1 MKCQLAKTAKSYI
14 PNIEAPAVFFVDD
27 IPIVFF
33 EVKNDLVI
41 YSHPQKGLQKLALS
55 KFIEFFDEDVT
66 FILPRRVASTPTTRF
81 SWSWF
86 VPLLKKYKKSLVI
99 VFASSLLAQLF
110 GLAIPL
116 LIQQI
121 IDKVLSQG
129 NLSSLN
135 VLGTAMIVLALFQG
149 LLQVLRTYIF
159 VDTTDRMDLALGSS
173 VIDRLL
179 SLPLSFFEKRPV
191 GELSQRLGELNSIRG
206 FLTGTA
212 LISVLNIIFA
222 TIHCRYVYI
231 FPIAQCCCSLNHAF
245 VSPISVCCC
254 TYL

>member
-1 MKCQLAKTAKSYI
+1 MPVSRDFKIVYQDES
-14 PNIEAPAVFFVDD
+14 PAIFFYEDK
-27 IPIVFF
+27 PIVFF
-33 EVKNDLVI
+33 EIKNETVI
-41 YSHPQKGLQKLALS
+41 YSHPQNGLQKTPLS
-55 KFIEFFDEDVT
+55 EFISHLDEKIT
-66 FILPRRVASTPTTRF
+66 FILPRRVSSTPTSRF

-86 VPLLKKYKKSLVI
+86 VPLLKNIKSLLI

-135 VLGTAMIVLALFQG
+135 VLGTTMIVLALFQG

-159 VDTTDRMDLALGSS
+159 VDTTDRMDLALGTS

-191 GELSQRLGELNSIRG
+191 GELSQRLGELNAIRG

-222 TIHCRYVYI
+222 TLYLVVMFIYSPLLSVVACARHPIHASCI
-231 FPIAQCCCSLNHAF
+231 WS
-245 VSPISVCCC
+245 C